1 MAWNEESVPLPAAS
15 PFPCAA
21 AVLHVPSGF
30 GVMAVK
36 GRVNSLTPVLFE
48 QLTCALTGGS
58 KSMTAKSCENTGVT
72 RLAGSSAPLLLG
84 FWKNRPWTV
93 PIVTSPAA
101 AACCG
106 KGATE
111 TRGRAGRAARTRES
125 TSPATRPRSA
135 VRTDRDNQGLGPF
148 GQDRYRTQPARIVDF
163 GICFPPRWTDVGRA
177 LYLAE
182 FEGAFVPCLPAA
194 LVYKCSPDHKCGNR
208 PVKVTLRRIQRF

>member
-1 MAWNEESVPLPAAS
+1 
-15 PFPCAA
+15 
-21 AVLHVPSGF
+21 
-30 GVMAVK
+30 MAVN

-58 KSMTAKSCENTGVT
+58 KSITAKSCENTGVT
-72 RLAGSSAPLLLG
+72 RLAGSSAPLLFG
-84 FWKNRPWTV
+84 FWKNSPWTV
-93 PIVTSPAA
+93 PIVTSPLA

-125 TSPATRPRSA
+125 TSPPTKPRLA

-163 GICFPPRWTDVGRA
+163 RICFPSPDRPTWVER
-177 LYLAE
+177 YLAE
-182 FEGAFVPCLPAA
+182 FE
-194 LVYKCSPDHKCGNR
+194 
-208 PVKVTLRRIQRF
+208 